1 MWRSA
6 FRRGL
11 VRSPQRYH
19 LCNLTRCCSASLYY
33 GCTAMTGVEAVSNG
47 VQAFKEPVVDS
58 ARRTLTLIVGISI
71 LLLLGI
77 AYLVSA
83 YHITATDPGAPGY
96 QSILSLV
103 TKAIVGRGVFY
114 YVTIWSILLSR
125 GKLMIPATVHKLFLS
140 CLFKA
145 P

>member
-1 MWRSA
+1 
-6 FRRGL
+6 
-11 VRSPQRYH
+11 
-19 LCNLTRCCSASLYY
+19 
-33 GCTAMTGVEAVSNG
+33 MTGVEAVSNG

-58 ARRTLTLIVGISI
+58 ARRTLTLIVGIPI

-103 TKAIVGRGVFY
+103 RKAIVGRGVFY
-114 YVTIWSILLSR
+114 YITIGQFSWFSACRPIPRLL
-125 GKLMIPATVHKLFLS
+125 G
-140 CLFKA
+140 
-145 P
+145 